1 LSTCAGKYQLHPRTG
16 PAIAHYSTIL
26 LALVIGYVLTE
37 LHLTMAKLIERSLT
51 MAVSIVLKL
60 SDYPLSSVIER
71 VVSLASIQPFFDHHR
86 KQLLL
91 IGELSGRSKLM

>member
-1 LSTCAGKYQLHPRTG
+1 
-16 PAIAHYSTIL
+16 
-26 LALVIGYVLTE
+26 VIGYVLTE

-60 SDYPLSSVIER
+60 SDYALSSVIER
-71 VVSLASIQPFFDHHR
+71 VVSLASVQPFFDDHR

-91 IGELSGRSKLM
+91 IGELSGRSKLT